1 MPVTEDQSLK
11 SGSLTM
17 SESEVLSRRKA
28 LSLGTLAALFSLSA
42 CATPGA
48 VRRQERREGR
58 RVRRQ
63 VRRTRRRLRRQD
75 RRNY

>member
-1 MPVTEDQSLK
+1 
-11 SGSLTM
+11 M
-17 SESEVLSRRKA
+17 SESELLSRRKA
-28 LSLGTLAALFSLSA
+28 LSLGTLGALFSLAA

-58 RVRRQ
+58 KVRRQ
-63 VRRTRRRLRRQD
+63 VRRTRRSVRRQE